1 MQTSVIFVKKD
12 LKINIWKIKKIVKV
26 EIIVILQE
34 DIEVLCIGYVI

>member
-26 EIIVILQE
+26 EIIVILKE